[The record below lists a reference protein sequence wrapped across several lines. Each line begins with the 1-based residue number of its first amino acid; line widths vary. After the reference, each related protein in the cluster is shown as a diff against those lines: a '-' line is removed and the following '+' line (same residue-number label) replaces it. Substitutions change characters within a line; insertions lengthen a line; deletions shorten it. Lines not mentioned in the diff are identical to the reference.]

1 MPIDES
7 AAALAAPEV
16 DGVPDDPGAAAPAP
30 IEHRWGEHAAALT
43 PAQQEVVDLLGA
55 ARDER
60 PTFDAALRLEL
71 RAELESCLEPLVD
84 RLPDKGLFVSKH
96 ALAGVHG
103 CEGRHVAEQAEG
115 FAWSVPVARGI
126 VAHKAIELAVG
137 WRGEP
142 VPGELVD
149 EAVARLANGI
159 DGIADWL
166 QTASEADLAEL
177 RALAAERVTSFLE
190 TFPPLRPRWRPVTES
205 RVRVELHDAA
215 VILSGKID
223 LTLGRADGTT
233 AGKVLVDLKTG
244 GYRPSHVDDLRFYAL
259 LETIKLGTPP
269 RLLATYYLDQGRP
282 MVEQVTVDVLAAA
295 LRRTVEG
302 AARMVALDE
311 GATPTLRPSAG
322 CSWCPALATCET
334 GRAHLAEDGDRD
346 R

>member
-1 MPIDES
+1 MASEDEPGPQG
-7 AAALAAPEV
+7 AADAEPSGALATEIAPV
-16 DGVPDDPGAAAPAP
+16 
-30 IEHRWGEHAAALT
+30 EHRWGTGAVALT

-55 ARDER
+55 ARHQR

-71 RAELESCLEPLVD
+71 RAELEAALEPLLD
-84 RLPDKGLFVSKH
+84 RLPDDGLFVSKH
-96 ALAGVHG
+96 ALSGVHG
-103 CEGRHVAEQAEG
+103 CEGRHVAEREAG
-115 FAWSVPVARGI
+115 FAWSAPVARGI
-126 VAHKAIELAVG
+126 VAHKAVELAVG

-149 EAVARLANGI
+149 EAVARLSQGI
-159 DGIADWL
+159 DGIAEWL

-190 TFPPLRPRWRPVTES
+190 TFPPLKPRWRPVTES

-215 VILSGKID
+215 VVLSGKID

-282 MVEQVTVDVLAAA
+282 MVEEVTVDVLAAA
-295 LRRTVEG
+295 MRRTVAG
-302 AARMVALDE
+302 AARMVALAE
-311 GATPTLRPSAG
+311 GDTPTLRPSGG
-322 CSWCPALATCET
+322 CRWCPAVEGCET
-334 GRAHLAEDGDRD
+334 GRAHLAELDDLDG
-346 R
+346 